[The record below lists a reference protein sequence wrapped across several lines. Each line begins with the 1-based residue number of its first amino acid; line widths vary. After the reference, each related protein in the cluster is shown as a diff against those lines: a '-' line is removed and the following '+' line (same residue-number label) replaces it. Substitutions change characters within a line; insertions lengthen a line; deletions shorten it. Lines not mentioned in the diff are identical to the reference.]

1 MSFSR
6 RAGTEHRGVTAS
18 VALAVLV
25 SASIA
30 AGCSTATPT
39 SPSAGPS
46 SVIVGA
52 ASQET
57 PSVPASL
64 IPTPPQALGATRF
77 LAFGDSITAGALS
90 EFDGGFI
97 MGDSAN
103 AYPTLLLSMLS
114 QYNAPQVFAVVNTGV
129 PGETARVG
137 VDRLPGVL
145 NTHRPQVVLLLEGI
159 NDLNFDVPLTQVAG
173 NVLTLVQTARLFNC
187 TVLVATMPQTYYSV
201 DPTSGRI
208 RYNSTEKIRPFNDE
222 VRRLVS
228 GLQNVHIV
236 DIFSAF
242 GSDRSLI
249 GGDGLHPSPAGYQ
262 RMAQVF
268 HQRVSQIFPV
278 RGSLQ

>member
-1 MSFSR
+1 MFG
-6 RAGTEHRGVTAS
+6 AALVWLGYALTA
-18 VALAVLV
+18 
-25 SASIA
+25 A
-30 AGCSTATPT
+30 ACTTTPT
-39 SPSAGPS
+39 SPSTGPNTM
-46 SVIVGA
+46 VVGT
-52 ASQET
+52 ASQTT

-64 IPTPPQALGATRF
+64 IPTPPQSLGATRF

-97 MGDSAN
+97 IGDTAN
-103 AYPTLLLSMLS
+103 SYPNLLLAMLR
-114 QYNAPQVFAVVNTGV
+114 QYNGAQSFTVINTGV

-137 VDRLPGVL
+137 LDRLPGVL
-145 NTHRPQVVLLLEGI
+145 SANRPQVVLLLEGI

-173 NVLTLVQTARLFNC
+173 NVFNLVQTARLFNC

-201 DPTSGRI
+201 DPNSGRI

-236 DIFSAF
+236 DIYSAF
-242 GSDRSLI
+242 GNDRSLM

-268 HQRVSQIFPV
+268 HQRVVQIFPV

>member
-1 MSFSR
+1 MS
-6 RAGTEHRGVTAS
+6 RGLWLALLVTALTLP
-18 VALAVLV
+18 A
-25 SASIA
+25 
-30 AGCSTATPT
+30 CSTATPT
-39 SPSAGPS
+39 SPSTETPAVVLGT
-46 SVIVGA
+46 

-77 LAFGDSITAGALS
+77 VAFGDSITAGALS

-97 MGDSAN
+97 IGDVAN
-103 AYPTLLLSMLS
+103 AYPTVLLSMLR
-114 QYNAPQVFAVVNTGV
+114 QYNAPQSFTVINQGV

-137 VDRLPGVL
+137 IDRLPGVL
-145 NTHRPQVVLLLEGI
+145 STHRPQVVMLLEGI
-159 NDLNFDVPLTQVAG
+159 NDLNFDVPVNQVAS
-173 NVLTLVQTARLFNC
+173 NVQYLVQTARLFNC

-201 DPTSGRI
+201 DPNTGRV
-208 RYNSTEKIRPFNDE
+208 RYNSTEKIVPFNTE

-236 DIFSAF
+236 DIYSAF
-242 GSDRSLI
+242 GSDRSLM

-262 RMAQVF
+262 RMAQVY
-268 HQRVSQIFPV
+268 HQRISQVFPV

>member
-1 MSFSR
+1 MR
-6 RAGTEHRGVTAS
+6 RTAVAGLFV
-18 VALAVLV
+18 V
-25 SASIA
+25 SAMTA
-30 AGCSTATPT
+30 AACSTTPT
-39 SPSAGPS
+39 SPSSGPTTV
-46 SVIVGA
+46 VIGS

-64 IPTPPQALGATRF
+64 IPTPPQSLGATRF

-97 MGDSAN
+97 IGDTAS
-103 AYPTLLLSMLS
+103 AYPNLLQSMLN
-114 QYNAPQVFAVVNTGV
+114 QYNAPQSFTVVNQGV

-145 NTHRPQVVLLLEGI
+145 NVHRPQVVLLLEGI
-159 NDLNFDVPLTQVAG
+159 NDLNFDAPINQVAG
-173 NVLTLVQTARLFNC
+173 NVLNLVQIARLFNC

-201 DPTSGRI
+201 DPNTGRI
-208 RYNSTEKIRPFNDE
+208 RYNSTEKIVPFNNE

-228 GLQNVHIV
+228 GMQNVHIV
-236 DIFSAF
+236 DMYAAF
-242 GSDRSLI
+242 GSDRSLM

-262 RMAQVF
+262 RMAQF
-268 HQRVSQIFPV
+268 YHQRISQVFPV